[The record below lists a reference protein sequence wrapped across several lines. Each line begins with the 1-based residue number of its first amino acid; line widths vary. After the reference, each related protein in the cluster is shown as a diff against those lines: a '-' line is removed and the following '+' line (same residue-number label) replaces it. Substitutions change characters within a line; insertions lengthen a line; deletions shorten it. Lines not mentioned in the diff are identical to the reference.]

1 MKRIFHTTLAVTAL
15 LIAGTASASAHT
27 VLLSSNPAK
36 GAAISH
42 LPARVTL
49 TFADPLLKIGSH
61 AINKVVVTDP
71 MSMVMT
77 TGIDTVKG
85 GVLTDPLTTSSATPG
100 LYTVVYRVSA
110 LDGHIVTGKFTFTLK

>member
-1 MKRIFHTTLAVTAL
+1 MKRFFHTTLAAGAL
-15 LIAGTASASAHT
+15 LIVGTASASAHT
-27 VLLSSNPAK
+27 VLVSSNPTK

-42 LPARVTL
+42 LPAKITL

-71 MSMVMT
+71 MNMVVT
-77 TGIDTVKG
+77 TGADTVKG
-85 GVLTDPLTTSSATPG
+85 GVLTDPLTTSGATPG
-100 LYTVVYRVSA
+100 LYTVDYRVSA